1 MMERLKQNNRQF
13 LAPLLIVF
21 AGSLW
26 GIIGLFSR
34 SLSDAGLSPLQIA
47 GIRCL
52 VTAIILFSFLL
63 LTNREY
69 LKIKLR
75 DFWIFIGTGVFS
87 IALFNVFYFL
97 TIAKSSLGI
106 ASILLYT
113 APCFILIISHFLFDE
128 RITMRKGVAIGLALV
143 GSIISTGIIGG
154 GGGSITGLTF
164 LIGLGSGIAY
174 ALYSII
180 GRIALKKYNWLTVI
194 TYTFIFASIALLPYL
209 KAGEVFIIVVDENTL
224 ILNIILLG
232 VLSTLMPFLLYTKG
246 MNSMET
252 GKAALLTFV
261 EPMVA
266 TIVGATV
273 FQEVFTRY
281 TAIGIVLVISS
292 MLLITNQKV
301 RLE

>member
-1 MMERLKQNNRQF
+1 MEGLKQNMRHLFAPF
-13 LAPLLIVF
+13 LVVC

-34 SLSDAGLSPLQIA
+34 SLSDAGLSALQIA
-47 GIRCL
+47 GVRCL
-52 VTAIILFSFLL
+52 VTAIILFFFLL
-63 LTNREY
+63 ISNRQY
-69 LKIKLR
+69 LRIKIR
-75 DFWIFIGTGVFS
+75 DIWIFVGTGVFS

-113 APCFILIISHFLFDE
+113 APCFILIMSHFLFNE
-128 RITMRKGVAIGLALV
+128 RITMRKGAAIGLALV

-154 GGGSITGLTF
+154 GSGSITGLTF

-174 ALYSII
+174 GLYSIM

-209 KAGEVFIIVVDENTL
+209 KAGEVFIIVIDENAL
-224 ILNIILLG
+224 ILNIILIG

-261 EPMVA
+261 EPIVA
-266 TIVGATV
+266 TILGVTV
-273 FQEVFTRY
+273 FQEVFTKY

-292 MLLITNQKV
+292 MLLITNQKSQA
-301 RLE
+301 